1 MNSTRKETLLLLPS
15 DFGVSSLQ
23 AGFYPKNF
31 ARYFVQTRSIQKP
44 VIHGCCLENTV
55 ALRKDRII
63 KNN

>member
-15 DFGVSSLQ
+15 DFCVSSLQ

-44 VIHGCCLENTV
+44 VIHGCC
-55 ALRKDRII
+55 
-63 KNN
+63 